1 MPEITNPEWDAL
13 VSRFPNSHL
22 LQTAAWGDLKAKFG
36 WEFARVATDWAGAQ
50 ILFKPLPLGL
60 SWAYL
65 PKGPVGQDWEHLWP
79 LVDAECRKRR
89 SVFLKVEPHLWEGES
104 DSVLGWLPTQ
114 GFRLSPHEIQP
125 LRTLIVNL
133 EGSEDEILARM
144 KQKTRYNIRLSARK
158 GIVVRTSHD
167 VERFHNLILLT
178 GERETF
184 GVHSQEYYRRAYE
197 HFAPQ
202 GQCELFIAEYDGEP
216 LAAVMVFAF
225 GATAWY
231 FYGASSNQHRN
242 LMAPY
247 AAQWEAMRW
256 ARSQGCREY
265 DLWGVPDTDLETLEA
280 EFTSH
285 RDGLWGVYRFKRG
298 FGGQLKRGIG
308 VWDRVYNPIVYTIYR
323 LWMKKSQS

>member
-1 MPEITNPEWDAL
+1 VKNILIVDDCRTTRRLVSYLLKGEDFIITEAENGFDAL
-13 VSRFPNSHL
+13 EKLAANAIDMVLTDLNMPRMDGIELIKSMKEDNSY
-22 LQTAAWGDLKAKFG
+22 K
-36 WEFARVATDWAGAQ
+36 E
-50 ILFKPLPLGL
+50 I
-60 SWAYL
+60 
-65 PKGPVGQDWEHLWP
+65 PVIML
-79 LVDAECRKRR
+79 
-89 SVFLKVEPHLWEGES
+89 
-104 DSVLGWLPTQ
+104 T
-114 GFRLSPHEIQP
+114 
-125 LRTLIVNL
+125 T
-133 EGSEDEILARM
+133 EGSEDEILTRM